1 MTKQEFYDE
10 LNTAITVG
18 CSLPFSVPEKAI
30 DNLVKYSAQWFHRNW
45 DDGVENI
52 YLSIPASVW
61 GTNEEF
67 KQTRKLTLPNCIYSV
82 NAVAKDNTSK
92 RQMGGGS
99 ADFSFDKY
107 MTSNF
112 GINGSFGGL
121 EDVTQTDA
129 VLGYV
134 IASSWGDLTD
144 LILNYPIS
152 YTYSRQSNK
161 LFLKGSLIILAPL
174 YFHHHETI
182 QIFEI
187 LEVKLNQ
194 YNSSLIIILISLSLI
209 SNFFINKNILLSL
222 LDSFT
227 VIILNINF
235 EPLLAFT
242 VYFCFLHSIRHS
254 LSLIQDINN
263 RNLKKGLISFFKKA
277 LPLTII
283 TAFGFL
289 IAVFLLNEYY
299 LLDSAILKVVFIG
312 LASLTF
318 PHILLEY
325 LLEKNEK

>member
-1 MTKQEFYDE
+1 LLKLFLKMTNYNRINKYHTIF
-10 LNTAITVG
+10 LFLF
-18 CSLPFSVPEKAI
+18 SL
-30 DNLVKYSAQWFHRNW
+30 
-45 DDGVENI
+45 
-52 YLSIPASVW
+52 
-61 GTNEEF
+61 
-67 KQTRKLTLPNCIYSV
+67 
-82 NAVAKDNTSK
+82 
-92 RQMGGGS
+92 
-99 ADFSFDKY
+99 SF
-107 MTSNF
+107 
-112 GINGSFGGL
+112 
-121 EDVTQTDA
+121 
-129 VLGYV
+129 
-134 IASSWGDLTD
+134 
-144 LILNYPIS
+144 LILKIDFQVKNITLVCFFLIATIGIS
-152 YTYSRQSNK
+152 HGSLDNFKGAKLLKILNIKNK
-161 LFLKGSLIILAPL
+161 FIFYFIYIFVALAVISTWLIFPFFMLAIFLIVAAYHFGKEDSVFGKINKFKLLNLLLFLKGSLIILAPL

-187 LEVKLNQ
+187 LEVELNQ
-194 YNSSLIIILISLSLI
+194 YNNSLIIVLIYLSFI

-242 VYFCFLHSIRHS
+242 VYFCFLHSVRHS
-254 LSLIQDINN
+254 LSLIQDVNN
-263 RNLKKGLISFFKKA
+263 RNFKKGLMGFLKKS

>member
-1 MTKQEFYDE
+1 MTNYNQINKYHTIFLFLLSLSFLILKIDFQTINITLVCFFLIATIGVSHGSLDNFKGAKLLKILNIKNKLLFYF
-10 LNTAITVG
+10 IYIFI
-18 CSLPFSVPEKAI
+18 SL
-30 DNLVKYSAQWFHRNW
+30 
-45 DDGVENI
+45 
-52 YLSIPASVW
+52 
-61 GTNEEF
+61 
-67 KQTRKLTLPNCIYSV
+67 
-82 NAVAKDNTSK
+82 AV
-92 RQMGGGS
+92 
-99 ADFSFDKY
+99 
-107 MTSNF
+107 
-112 GINGSFGGL
+112 I
-121 EDVTQTDA
+121 
-129 VLGYV
+129 
-134 IASSWGDLTD
+134 SSW
-144 LILNYPIS
+144 LIFPLFMLAVFLIVAAYHFGKEDSVFGKINKFKLLNLL
-152 YTYSRQSNK
+152 

-174 YFHHHETI
+174 YFHHYETI

-187 LEVKLNQ
+187 LGVKLTQ

-254 LSLIQDINN
+254 LSLIQDINS
-263 RNLKKGLISFFKKA
+263 RNLKKGLISFLKKA
-277 LPLTII
+277 MPLTII
-283 TAFGFL
+283 AAFGFL

>member
-1 MTKQEFYDE
+1 MTNYNQINKYHSIFLLLLSLSFLILKIDLQVKNITLMCFFLIATIGVSHGSLDGFKGAKLLKILNIKNKLIFY
-10 LNTAITVG
+10 
-18 CSLPFSVPEKAI
+18 F
-30 DNLVKYSAQWFHRNW
+30 
-45 DDGVENI
+45 I
-52 YLSIPASVW
+52 YIFVALAVISVW
-61 GTNEEF
+61 LIFPFFMLAVFLIFAAYHFGKEDSVFGKINKF
-67 KQTRKLTLPNCIYSV
+67 KL
-82 NAVAKDNTSK
+82 
-92 RQMGGGS
+92 
-99 ADFSFDKY
+99 
-107 MTSNF
+107 
-112 GINGSFGGL
+112 
-121 EDVTQTDA
+121 
-129 VLGYV
+129 
-134 IASSWGDLTD
+134 
-144 LILNYPIS
+144 LNLL
-152 YTYSRQSNK
+152 
-161 LFLKGSLIILAPL
+161 LFLKGSLVILAPL
-174 YFHHHETI
+174 YFHYYETI

-194 YNSSLIIILISLSLI
+194 YNSRLIIVLIYLSLI

-254 LSLIQDINN
+254 LSLIQEMNN
-263 RNLKKGLISFFKKA
+263 TNLKKGLINFLKKA

>member
-1 MTKQEFYDE
+1 MISYNQINKYHTILLFLLSLSFLILRIDFQAKNITIICFFLIATIGVSHGSLDNFKGNKLLKILKIKNKFLFY
-10 LNTAITVG
+10 LIYIFV
-18 CSLPFSVPEKAI
+18 SLAVIGSWLIFP
-30 DNLVKYSAQWFHRNW
+30 L
-45 DDGVENI
+45 
-52 YLSIPASVW
+52 
-61 GTNEEF
+61 
-67 KQTRKLTLPNCIYSV
+67 LTLAIFLIVAAYHFGKEDSV
-82 NAVAKDNTSK
+82 
-92 RQMGGGS
+92 
-99 ADFSFDKY
+99 
-107 MTSNF
+107 F
-112 GINGSFGGL
+112 GKVNKFKL
-121 EDVTQTDA
+121 
-129 VLGYV
+129 
-134 IASSWGDLTD
+134 
-144 LILNYPIS
+144 LNLL
-152 YTYSRQSNK
+152 

-174 YFHHHETI
+174 YFHHYETI

-187 LEVKLNQ
+187 LGVKLIQ
-194 YNSSLIIILISLSLI
+194 YNISLIIILMSLSLI

-227 VIILNINF
+227 VIILNMNF

-254 LSLIQDINN
+254 LSLVQEINN
-263 RNLKKGLISFFKKA
+263 TNLKKGLINFLKKA

-299 LLDSAILKVVFIG
+299 LLDSAILKVIFIG

>member
-1 MTKQEFYDE
+1 MTNYNQINKYHTIF
-10 LNTAITVG
+10 LFLL
-18 CSLPFSVPEKAI
+18 SL
-30 DNLVKYSAQWFHRNW
+30 
-45 DDGVENI
+45 
-52 YLSIPASVW
+52 
-61 GTNEEF
+61 
-67 KQTRKLTLPNCIYSV
+67 
-82 NAVAKDNTSK
+82 
-92 RQMGGGS
+92 
-99 ADFSFDKY
+99 SF
-107 MTSNF
+107 
-112 GINGSFGGL
+112 
-121 EDVTQTDA
+121 
-129 VLGYV
+129 
-134 IASSWGDLTD
+134 
-144 LILNYPIS
+144 LILKIDFQVKNITLVCFFLIATIGVSHGSLDNFKGAKLLKILNIKNKLIFYFIYIFTALAVIS
-152 YTYSRQSNK
+152 IWLIFPFFMLAVFLIVAAYHFGKEDSVFGKINK
-161 LFLKGSLIILAPL
+161 FKLLNLILFLKGSLIILAPL

-187 LEVKLNQ
+187 LDVKLNQ
-194 YNSSLIIILISLSLI
+194 YNNNLIIVLMYLSLI

-227 VIILNINF
+227 IIILNINF

-254 LSLIQDINN
+254 LSLIQEMNN
-263 RNLKKGLISFFKKA
+263 TNLKKGLINFLKKA

>member
-1 MTKQEFYDE
+1 MISYNQINKYHTILLFLLSLSFLILRIDFQAKNITIVCFFLIATIGVSHGSLDNFKGNKLLKILKIKNKFLFY
-10 LNTAITVG
+10 LIYIFV
-18 CSLPFSVPEKAI
+18 SLAVIGSWLIFP
-30 DNLVKYSAQWFHRNW
+30 L
-45 DDGVENI
+45 
-52 YLSIPASVW
+52 
-61 GTNEEF
+61 
-67 KQTRKLTLPNCIYSV
+67 LTLAIFLIVAAYHFGKEDSV
-82 NAVAKDNTSK
+82 
-92 RQMGGGS
+92 
-99 ADFSFDKY
+99 
-107 MTSNF
+107 F
-112 GINGSFGGL
+112 GKVNKFKL
-121 EDVTQTDA
+121 
-129 VLGYV
+129 
-134 IASSWGDLTD
+134 
-144 LILNYPIS
+144 LNLL
-152 YTYSRQSNK
+152 

-174 YFHHHETI
+174 YFHHYETI

-187 LEVKLNQ
+187 LGVKLIQ
-194 YNSSLIIILISLSLI
+194 YNISLIIILMSLSLI

-227 VIILNINF
+227 VIILNMNF

-254 LSLIQDINN
+254 LSLIQEMNN
-263 RNLKKGLISFFKKA
+263 TNLKKGLINFLKKA

>member
-1 MTKQEFYDE
+1 MTNYNQINKYHTIFLFLLSLSFLILKIDFQVKNITLVCFFLIATIGISHGSLDNFKGAKLLKILNIKNKLLFYF
-10 LNTAITVG
+10 IYIFV
-18 CSLPFSVPEKAI
+18 SL
-30 DNLVKYSAQWFHRNW
+30 
-45 DDGVENI
+45 
-52 YLSIPASVW
+52 
-61 GTNEEF
+61 
-67 KQTRKLTLPNCIYSV
+67 
-82 NAVAKDNTSK
+82 
-92 RQMGGGS
+92 
-99 ADFSFDKY
+99 
-107 MTSNF
+107 
-112 GINGSFGGL
+112 
-121 EDVTQTDA
+121 
-129 VLGYV
+129 V
-134 IASSWGDLTD
+134 IISSWLMFPLFTLTIF
-144 LILNYPIS
+144 LIVAAYHFGKEDSVFGKINKFKLLNLIF
-152 YTYSRQSNK
+152 
-161 LFLKGSLIILAPL
+161 FLKGSLIILAPL
-174 YFHHHETI
+174 YFHHYETI

-187 LEVKLNQ
+187 LGVKLIQ
-194 YNSSLIIILISLSLI
+194 YNISLIIVLIYLSLI

-254 LSLIQDINN
+254 LSLIQEINN
-263 RNLKKGLISFFKKA
+263 TNLKKGLINFLKKA

>member
-1 MTKQEFYDE
+1 MIISTW
-10 LNTAITVG
+10 LL
-18 CSLPFSVPEKAI
+18 LPFFTLTIFLIV
-30 DNLVKYSAQWFHRNW
+30 
-45 DDGVENI
+45 
-52 YLSIPASVW
+52 ASYH
-61 GTNEEF
+61 F
-67 KQTRKLTLPNCIYSV
+67 
-82 NAVAKDNTSK
+82 AK
-92 RQMGGGS
+92 
-99 ADFSFDKY
+99 
-107 MTSNF
+107 
-112 GINGSFGGL
+112 
-121 EDVTQTDA
+121 EDA
-129 VLGYV
+129 VFGKIKRSKL
-134 IASSWGDLTD
+134 SDLF
-144 LILNYPIS
+144 
-152 YTYSRQSNK
+152 
-161 LFLKGSLIILAPL
+161 LFLKGSLVISAPL
-174 YFHHHETI
+174 YFHSYETI

-187 LEVKLNQ
+187 LDVKLNQ
-194 YNSSLIIILISLSLI
+194 YNSSLIIVLMYLSLI

-227 VIILNINF
+227 IIILNINF

-254 LSLIQDINN
+254 LSLIQEMNN
-263 RNLKKGLISFFKKA
+263 TNLKKGLINFLKKA

>member
-1 MTKQEFYDE
+1 MTNYNQINKYHTILLFLLSLSFLILKIEFQSKNIMMACFFLIATIGISHGSLDNFKGAKLLKI
-10 LNTAITVG
+10 LNIKNKLLFYFIYIFI
-18 CSLPFSVPEKAI
+18 SLVVISSWLIFPLFV
-30 DNLVKYSAQWFHRNW
+30 
-45 DDGVENI
+45 
-52 YLSIPASVW
+52 
-61 GTNEEF
+61 
-67 KQTRKLTLPNCIYSV
+67 LTLFLIVAAYHFGKEDSV
-82 NAVAKDNTSK
+82 
-92 RQMGGGS
+92 
-99 ADFSFDKY
+99 
-107 MTSNF
+107 F
-112 GINGSFGGL
+112 GKINKFKL
-121 EDVTQTDA
+121 
-129 VLGYV
+129 
-134 IASSWGDLTD
+134 
-144 LILNYPIS
+144 LNLL
-152 YTYSRQSNK
+152 

-174 YFHHHETI
+174 YFHHYETI

-187 LEVKLNQ
+187 LGVKLIQ
-194 YNSSLIIILISLSLI
+194 YNISLIIVLIYLSLI

-227 VIILNINF
+227 VIILNMNF

-254 LSLIQDINN
+254 LSLIQDINS
-263 RNLKKGLISFFKKA
+263 RNLKKGLIGFLKKA

>member
-1 MTKQEFYDE
+1 MTNYNQINTYHTILLFLLSLTFLILKIDFQVKNITIVCFFLITTIGISHGSLDNFKGAKLLKILNIKNKLLFYF
-10 LNTAITVG
+10 IYIFV
-18 CSLPFSVPEKAI
+18 SL
-30 DNLVKYSAQWFHRNW
+30 
-45 DDGVENI
+45 
-52 YLSIPASVW
+52 
-61 GTNEEF
+61 
-67 KQTRKLTLPNCIYSV
+67 
-82 NAVAKDNTSK
+82 
-92 RQMGGGS
+92 
-99 ADFSFDKY
+99 
-107 MTSNF
+107 
-112 GINGSFGGL
+112 
-121 EDVTQTDA
+121 
-129 VLGYV
+129 V
-134 IASSWGDLTD
+134 IISSWLMFPLFTLTIF
-144 LILNYPIS
+144 LIVAAYHFGKEDSVFGKINKFKFLNLL
-152 YTYSRQSNK
+152 

-174 YFHHHETI
+174 YFHHYETI

-187 LEVKLNQ
+187 LEVKSTQ

-254 LSLIQDINN
+254 LSLIQDINS
-263 RNLKKGLISFFKKA
+263 RNLKKGLIGFLKKA

-325 LLEKNEK
+325 LLEKYEK

>member
-1 MTKQEFYDE
+1 MTNYNQINKYHTIF
-10 LNTAITVG
+10 LFLL
-18 CSLPFSVPEKAI
+18 SLF
-30 DNLVKYSAQWFHRNW
+30 F
-45 DDGVENI
+45 
-52 YLSIPASVW
+52 
-61 GTNEEF
+61 
-67 KQTRKLTLPNCIYSV
+67 
-82 NAVAKDNTSK
+82 
-92 RQMGGGS
+92 
-99 ADFSFDKY
+99 
-107 MTSNF
+107 
-112 GINGSFGGL
+112 
-121 EDVTQTDA
+121 
-129 VLGYV
+129 
-134 IASSWGDLTD
+134 
-144 LILNYPIS
+144 LILKIDFQVKNITFVCFFLIATIGVSHGSLDNFKGAKLLKILNIKNKLIFYFI
-152 YTYSRQSNK
+152 YTFVALVVIGTWLIFPFFMFAFFLIVSAHHFGKEDSVFGKINK
-161 LFLKGSLIILAPL
+161 FKLLNLLLFLKGSLVILAPL
-174 YFHHHETI
+174 YFHYYETI

-194 YNSSLIIILISLSLI
+194 YNSRLIIVLIYLSLI

-263 RNLKKGLISFFKKA
+263 RNLKKGLISFLKKA